1 MAEKYLV
8 RQADE
13 DATFEIERG
22 EGATRVRREG
32 DSEWKEVE
40 LQRVGESGLYLLM
53 VDSHPV
59 ELYLERKRG
68 GALVTIGRH
77 ALDYDVGR
85 WTPGAAQKTRDAAAS
100 GPHRITAPMTGS
112 IVEVRCAPGDNVST
126 GDVLLIIESMK
137 MNNEL
142 RAPADGMI
150 ESVPV
155 QPGQRVQA
163 GNLLVAMVRA

>member
-8 RQADE
+8 RLGDE
-13 DATFEIERG
+13 DTTLEMERG
-22 EGATRVRREG
+22 DGVTRVRRDG
-32 DSEWKEVE
+32 DADWKDVE
-40 LQRVGESGLYLLM
+40 LQRVGDSGLYLLM

-68 GALVTIGRH
+68 GAVVTIGRH

-85 WTPGAAQKTRDAAAS
+85 WTPGSAHKGKDAAAS

-112 IVEVRCAPGDNVST
+112 IVEVRCAAGDAVGA

-142 RAPADGMI
+142 RAPADGVI

-163 GNLLVAMVRA
+163 GNLLVAMVRS